1 MSVRSQRP
9 LGRTRV
15 AVVILT
21 IAIASPAFALCSAP
35 VPPDTAGRPTKPPLP
50 VKTPCVDAKPGT
62 EGCKGWEVY
71 SFNDEVKA
79 YNSALPAFK
88 VAADAYVAKLNAYV
102 AASNDYA
109 RCEVKALQ

>member
-1 MSVRSQRP
+1 MR
-9 LGRTRV
+9 RTFGFAREVGAAV
-15 AVVILT
+15 AVL
-21 IAIASPAFALCSAP
+21 IAGAAGAAETCAVP
-35 VPPDTAGRPTKPPLP
+35 VPPPVSARPVRPPLP

-62 EGCKGWEVY
+62 EGCKGWEAY

-79 YNSALPAFK
+79 YNSALPAFQT
-88 VAADAYVAKLNAYV
+88 AANGYVAKLNAYV